1 VIHITMIVH
10 QEVHTYCGSLD
21 MKETMRAEH
30 YFSHVIKE
38 DCCKELRD
46 KICSE
51 CLETWERA
59 DA

>member
-1 VIHITMIVH
+1 MIVH